1 MATHHQLHGENT
13 WNCERICR
21 DVSQPSFGSILS
33 TQAADQKRHIKH
45 DHQEGNSN
53 PLTAVSARTA
63 AYPQCRLG
71 LATPRKAR
79 NSANRRKSRRSAGM
93 GRDCDDDGCR
103 PGGHV
108 CGREPQ
114 CRNLRIEGNRFHH
127 SRVDLTHD
135 TKATSLLD
143 TAIVRAVRVTS
154 SSVVKMV
161 TITLGFQVY
170 QLSV

>member
-1 MATHHQLHGENT
+1 M
-13 WNCERICR
+13 
-21 DVSQPSFGSILS
+21 
-33 TQAADQKRHIKH
+33 
-45 DHQEGNSN
+45 
-53 PLTAVSARTA
+53 SARSRH
-63 AYPQCRLG
+63 PERLRIQQIAESRG
-71 LATPRKAR
+71 G
-79 NSANRRKSRRSAGM
+79 RRAW

-135 TKATSLLD
+135 TKATSLLA